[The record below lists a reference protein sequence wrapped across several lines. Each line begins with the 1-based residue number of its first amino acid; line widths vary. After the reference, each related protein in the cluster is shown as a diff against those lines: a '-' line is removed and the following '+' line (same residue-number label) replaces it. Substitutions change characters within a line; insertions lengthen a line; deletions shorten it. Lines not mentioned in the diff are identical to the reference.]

1 MKPVKYKLRAIMV
14 TILGIAISLCFIT
27 IIIAQTEKEKS
38 NDNIPKQELKIT
50 AQVDKDK
57 TAFKIGEVIV
67 INLTVKN
74 NDDVELF
81 VHQSCATLDYKLTV
95 KDEYGQLVSLTKEGQ
110 RRTNRYEMICPSK
123 KVQIEPGKSKQDNI
137 NLTQLY
143 DLSATGKYYVS
154 VNRSARKGEYEW
166 INLESDVI
174 QIVVE

>member
-1 MKPVKYKLRAIMV
+1 MAFRLK
-14 TILGIAISLCFIT
+14 TIRTITLWVALSFCFIT
-27 IIIAQTEKEKS
+27 MTIAQTENEKS
-38 NDNIPKQELKIT
+38 NNNIPKEKLEIST
-50 AQVDKDK
+50 QVDNDK

-174 QIVVE
+174 EIVVE

>member
-27 IIIAQTEKEKS
+27 MTIAQTEKKKS

-57 TAFKIGEVIV
+57 TAFKVGEVIV
-67 INLTVKN
+67 ISLTVKN

-81 VHQSCATLDYKLTV
+81 VLQSCATLDYKLTV

-110 RRTNRYEMICPSK
+110 RRTTRSEIYCSYK
-123 KVQIEPGKSKQDNI
+123 TVKIEPGKSKQDNI

-143 DLSATGKYYVS
+143 DLSAKGKYYIS
-154 VNRSARKGEYEW
+154 ANRSAQKGEYEG

-174 QIVVE
+174 EIVVE